1 MCTHSQLLTSEKH
14 VSQTRTGF
22 LDEGSGV
29 DFDVHCWQKICLQ
42 ETQVVT
48 VFIPVMH
55 IPSRYIA
62 KILNTKDLLTRSVD
76 SDAIK

>member
-1 MCTHSQLLTSEKH
+1 MSRNYVGHVTEHIGCMCTHSQLLTSEKH

-42 ETQVVT
+42 ETQVAIVS
-48 VFIPVMH
+48 IPVMH
-55 IPSRYIA
+55 VPSR
-62 KILNTKDLLTRSVD
+62 
-76 SDAIK
+76 